1 MQTIW
6 TVNPPLARSARWTL
20 ERPGTRA
27 HATLEVTLLV
37 GLGILAALATSLGG
51 NMLRVPGHAILRGT
65 LPLVLGVSLAPRRTA
80 GSLMSASAALTF
92 ALMATLGFRLPQ
104 AAAAAGLLCL
114 GPALDLALGSATSGW
129 KLYAR
134 FAAAGL
140 AANLVAFAVRIGTG
154 LAGAEASGSRGV
166 LSFWTTALLGF
177 ALCGLLAGLIS
188 GALWF
193 RSGSAEKDAD
203 PS

>member
-1 MQTIW
+1 MNALW
-6 TVNPPLARSARWTL
+6 YVNSRLAESSRWL
-20 ERPGTRA
+20 SRRQRA
-27 HATLEVTLLV
+27 GANATLEVALLV

-65 LPLVLGVSLAPRRTA
+65 LPLVLGISLAPRRTA

-92 ALMATLGFRLPQ
+92 ALMAGLGFRLPQ
-104 AAAAAGLLCL
+104 AAAATGLLCL

-140 AANLVAFAVRIGTG
+140 AANLVAFAVRIGTA
-154 LAGAEASGSRGV
+154 LAGAEASGSRGM
-166 LSFWTTALLGF
+166 LSFWPAALLGF

-193 RSGSAEKDAD
+193 RSGSAGKDAD

>member
-20 ERPGTRA
+20 ERPGTPA
-27 HATLEVTLLV
+27 HATLEVALLV

-65 LPLVLGVSLAPRRTA
+65 LPLVLGLAPRRTA
-80 GSLMSASAALTF
+80 GSVMSVSAALTF
-92 ALMATLGFRLPQ
+92 AAMAALGFRLPQ
-104 AAAAAGLLCL
+104 AAAAVGLLCL

-129 KLYAR
+129 KLYVR
-134 FAAAGL
+134 FAAGGL

-154 LAGAEASGSRGV
+154 LAGAEATGSRGV
-166 LSFWTTALLGF
+166 LSFWPTALLGF

-193 RSGSAEKDAD
+193 RSGSAGKDAD